1 MKDIYLTGYS
11 VRGIKNIDELVT
23 LSFYKKV
30 IEKDPDMQEYN
41 IKGIYGMNGSGKSGI
56 IMSVEILK
64 NLICDSGYLNN
75 PITQKKLD
83 AIVNKRTQELFMQA
97 DYLAKA
103 GEYLSY
109 FRYEITLSQDMSGK
123 YVISHEQLLYRNAI
137 SKKEEMESIFEI
149 SNGEIVA
156 SVYKGIL
163 HKTTKYGLPTY

>member
-64 NLICDSGYLNN
+64 NLICFHIIN
-75 PITQKKLD
+75 LD
-83 AIVNKRTQELFMQA
+83 FT
-97 DYLAKA
+97 
-103 GEYLSY
+103 
-109 FRYEITLSQDMSGK
+109 
-123 YVISHEQLLYRNAI
+123 
-137 SKKEEMESIFEI
+137 
-149 SNGEIVA
+149 
-156 SVYKGIL
+156 
-163 HKTTKYGLPTY
+163 